1 MAKITSMA
9 LPAPPTEYQLE
20 MEAQADNEELLRLL
34 REGSGTDFNKM
45 GDDLGQNL
53 PFTPKGEKI
62 EAEVLPYFP
71 PRGGAPVVPAPS
83 PVVPAATL
91 GNGVSQT
98 PTSGIASPGI
108 GALGKLTEAQAKA
121 LGGQSNIASAFKLAQ
136 AFAPKPEPVNKWE
149 ESLKF
154 FLNVGALSADPKQT
168 FLTSLAGA
176 GKKSLED
183 LVARRKKAREAA
195 AKTLPAAI
203 TIMGAMKPPKGTI
216 NPYTLPDGT
225 IKYLTSA
232 QVQNLSPEDQAKL
245 TPYSKPPASNL
256 KTPRYGTMAKY
267 YKTQKEA
274 EQFVI
279 SQGLTRDNPNFGSTV
294 EKFIAPN
301 VDMVGD
307 VIQSSGVFLEVAPLF
322 RDGKVIN
329 LQIYPSKSAAAPRFQ
344 LYVEKRL
351 PLLAKTMTGTNMQ
364 VTDVLPRVRSAM
376 DLLRSGN
383 VETGKLTETFLP
395 LKQAF
400 NQAFGGDDP
409 QLIAIESLQATSNFI
424 APKMRPVGSGSTS
437 DMEFRAYQRASL
449 SIGNTPKSNYI
460 SLYAF
465 NKMAENS
472 KILNQKEQELL
483 TDDRITS
490 ANLINKELNK
500 IDTGIF
506 EKYTG
511 SREDTEEAKGEFKK
525 WYDSL
530 PDGAVIINNNLFPS
544 EGNQPYLIKNWGK

>member
-1 MAKITSMA
+1 MAVITSMA
-9 LPAPPTEYQLE
+9 LPAPSTEYQLE
-20 MEAQADNEELLRLL
+20 MDAQADNEQLLRLL
-34 REGSGTDFNKM
+34 REGGGTDFNDA
-45 GDDLGQNL
+45 GVGLDNL
-53 PFTPKGEKI
+53 PPIKTVTPAAKT
-62 EAEVLPYFP
+62 V
-71 PRGGAPVVPAPS
+71 APV
-83 PVVPAATL
+83 TL

-98 PTSGIASPGI
+98 QTNDFPREI
-108 GALGKLTEAQAKA
+108 GS
-121 LGGQSNIASAFKLAQ
+121 LGGLGLTPAQSEAVKKISASNPNFASAFELATVL
-136 AFAPKPEPVNKWE
+136 APKKDPVDPNLAALLYFSEMGKQASKPGATALGAAVGSATPALAYLIKKKDE
-149 ESLKF
+149 ERKR
-154 FLNVGALSADPKQT
+154 K
-168 FLTSLAGA
+168 AGI
-176 GKKSLED
+176 
-183 LVARRKKAREAA
+183 
-195 AKTLPAAI
+195 LPAAI

-216 NPYTLPDGT
+216 KAYTLPDGSV
-225 IKYLTSA
+225 KYLTSA
-232 QVQNLSPEDQAKL
+232 QVQNLSSEDQAKL
-245 TPYSKPPASNL
+245 TPYSRPSAPSL
-256 KTPRYGTMAKY
+256 KTPRFGTMAKY
-267 YKTQKEA
+267 YKTKEEA
-274 EQFVI
+274 EQFVL

-294 EKFIAPN
+294 KKFIAPN
-301 VDMVGD
+301 VDVVGD

-322 RDGKVIN
+322 RDGEVIN

-376 DLLRSGN
+376 DLLRSGK

-400 NQAFGGDDP
+400 NEAFGGDDP
-409 QLIAIESLQATSNFI
+409 QLMAIESLQATSNFI

-511 SREDTEEAKGEFKK
+511 SREDTEEAKAEFKK

>member
-1 MAKITSMA
+1 MAVITSMA
-9 LPAPPTEYQLE
+9 LPPPSTQAELE
-20 MEAQADNEELLRLL
+20 TDARTDNEALLRLL
-34 REGSGTDFNKM
+34 REGGGTDFNDA
-45 GDDLGQNL
+45 GVGLDNL
-53 PFTPKGEKI
+53 PPIKT
-62 EAEVLPYFP
+62 VT
-71 PRGGAPVVPAPS
+71 PAPS

-91 GNGVSQT
+91 GNGVSKTQT
-98 PTSGIASPGI
+98 EDFPREI
-108 GALGKLTEAQAKA
+108 GS
-121 LGGQSNIASAFKLAQ
+121 LGGLGLTPAQSAAVNKISASNPNFASAFELAQ
-136 AFAPKPEPVNKWE
+136 ALAPKPEPVNKWE

-154 FLNVGALSADPKQT
+154 WLNVGTLSADPKQT
-168 FLTSLAGA
+168 FLTAMSGA

-183 LVARRKKAREAA
+183 LVARRKKAREVA

-216 NPYTLPDGT
+216 KAYTLPDGT
-225 IKYLTSA
+225 VKYFTSA
-232 QVQNLSPEDQAKL
+232 QIQSLSPEDQGKL
-245 TPYSKPPASNL
+245 TPYSRPPAPSL
-256 KTPRYGTMAKY
+256 KTPRFGTMAKY
-267 YKTQKEA
+267 YKTKEEA
-274 EQFVI
+274 EQFVL

-294 EKFIAPN
+294 KKFIAPN

-307 VIQSSGVFLEVAPLF
+307 VKQSSGVFLEVAPLF

-376 DLLRSGN
+376 DLLRSGK

-409 QLIAIESLQATSNFI
+409 QLMAIESLQATSNFI

-511 SREDTEEAKGEFKK
+511 SREDTEEAKTEFKK

>member
-1 MAKITSMA
+1 MAVITSK
-9 LPAPPTEYQLE
+9 LLSPQEQ
-20 MEAQADNEELLRLL
+20 ELQ
-34 REGSGTDFNKM
+34 
-45 GDDLGQNL
+45 DDLAREALITEVQNL
-53 PFTPKGEKI
+53 SSG
-62 EAEVLPYFP
+62 
-71 PRGGAPVVPAPS
+71 PVVPAPS

-108 GALGKLTEAQAKA
+108 GS
-121 LGGQSNIASAFKLAQ
+121 LGGLGLTPAQSAAVNKFGGANFAPAVKLAQ
-136 AFAPKPEPVNKWE
+136 AFVQKPDPVNNWRVALDFFSTMAANMKPGVTALGAAGSAAK
-149 ESLKF
+149 ESLAY
-154 FLNVGALSADPKQT
+154 LR
-168 FLTSLAGA
+168 
-176 GKKSLED
+176 E
-183 LVARRKKAREAA
+183 RREAEKARKA
-195 AKTLPAAI
+195 TLLPTAI
-203 TIMGAMKPPKGTI
+203 AIMGAMKPPKGTI
-216 NPYTLPDGT
+216 KAYTLPDGT
-225 IKYLTSA
+225 VKHFTSA
-232 QVQNLSPEDQAKL
+232 QVQNLPPEDQGKL
-245 TPYSKPPASNL
+245 TPYSRPPAPSL
-256 KTPRYGTMAKY
+256 KTPRFGTMAKY
-267 YKTQKEA
+267 YKTKEEA

-294 EKFIAPN
+294 KKFIAPN
-301 VDMVGD
+301 VDVVGD

-322 RDGKVIN
+322 RDGEVIN

-376 DLLRSGN
+376 DLLRSGK

-409 QLIAIESLQATSNFI
+409 QLMAIESLQATSNFI

-511 SREDTEEAKGEFKK
+511 SREDTEEAKEEFKK

-544 EGNQPYLIKNWGK
+544 EGNQPYLA

>member
-1 MAKITSMA
+1 
-9 LPAPPTEYQLE
+9 
-20 MEAQADNEELLRLL
+20 
-34 REGSGTDFNKM
+34 
-45 GDDLGQNL
+45 
-53 PFTPKGEKI
+53 
-62 EAEVLPYFP
+62 
-71 PRGGAPVVPAPS
+71 
-83 PVVPAATL
+83 
-91 GNGVSQT
+91 
-98 PTSGIASPGI
+98 
-108 GALGKLTEAQAKA
+108 
-121 LGGQSNIASAFKLAQ
+121 
-136 AFAPKPEPVNKWE
+136 
-149 ESLKF
+149 
-154 FLNVGALSADPKQT
+154 
-168 FLTSLAGA
+168 
-176 GKKSLED
+176 
-183 LVARRKKAREAA
+183 
-195 AKTLPAAI
+195 
-203 TIMGAMKPPKGTI
+203 
-216 NPYTLPDGT
+216 
-225 IKYLTSA
+225 
-232 QVQNLSPEDQAKL
+232 
-245 TPYSKPPASNL
+245 
-256 KTPRYGTMAKY
+256 
-267 YKTQKEA
+267 
-274 EQFVI
+274 
-279 SQGLTRDNPNFGSTV
+279 
-294 EKFIAPN
+294 
-301 VDMVGD
+301 
-307 VIQSSGVFLEVAPLF
+307 
-322 RDGKVIN
+322 
-329 LQIYPSKSAAAPRFQ
+329 
-344 LYVEKRL
+344 
-351 PLLAKTMTGTNMQ
+351 
-364 VTDVLPRVRSAM
+364 M
-376 DLLRSGN
+376 DLLRSGK

>member
-1 MAKITSMA
+1 MAVITSMA
-9 LPAPPTEYQLE
+9 LPPPSTQAELE
-20 MEAQADNEELLRLL
+20 TDARTDNEALLRLL
-34 REGSGTDFNKM
+34 REGGGTDFNDA
-45 GDDLGQNL
+45 GVGLDNL
-53 PFTPKGEKI
+53 PPIKT
-62 EAEVLPYFP
+62 VT
-71 PRGGAPVVPAPS
+71 PAPS

-91 GNGVSQT
+91 GNGVSKTQT
-98 PTSGIASPGI
+98 EDFPREI
-108 GALGKLTEAQAKA
+108 GS
-121 LGGQSNIASAFKLAQ
+121 LGGLGLTPAQSAAVNKISASNPNFASAFELAQ
-136 AFAPKPEPVNKWE
+136 ALAPKPEPVNKWE

-154 FLNVGALSADPKQT
+154 WLNVGTLSADPKQT
-168 FLTSLAGA
+168 FLTAMSGA

-183 LVARRKKAREAA
+183 LVARRKKAREVA

-216 NPYTLPDGT
+216 KAYTLPDGT
-225 IKYLTSA
+225 VKYFTSA
-232 QVQNLSPEDQAKL
+232 QFQNLSPEDQGKFK
-245 TPYSKPPASNL
+245 PYSRPPAPSL
-256 KTPRYGTMAKY
+256 KTPRFGTMAKY
-267 YKTQKEA
+267 YKTKEEA
-274 EQFVI
+274 EQFVL

-294 EKFIAPN
+294 KKFIAPN
-301 VDMVGD
+301 VDVVGD

-322 RDGKVIN
+322 RDGEVIN

-376 DLLRSGN
+376 DLLRSGK

-409 QLIAIESLQATSNFI
+409 QLMAIESLQATSNFI